1 MLGLSARP
9 MLAYV
14 GHMLD
19 TSGLCWAYVGSILGL
34 CWAGTATDIAVFLGT
49 ALCAC
54 GSGGPLLG
62 LCWSMLAMCWSY
74 WSHVGSMLPLCWKN
88 GISRHRALCMWL
100 WRASAGPMLVYVGHM
115 LGLLE
120 PCEAYVASM
129 LGLRRPLLG
138 LCWPMLG
145 VCWTYLVHTGGA
157 SNKKGGKWGPNM
169 NTWKICVVAPPEVC
183 W

>member
-62 LCWSMLAMCWSY
+62 LCWSMLAICWAY
-74 WSHVGSMLPLCWKN
+74 WSLVGPMLPLCWGYGGPLLGLCWPMLGSMLGLCWAGRRGCN

-100 WRASAGPMLVYVGHM
+100 WRAYAWPMLVSVGHM

-120 PCEAYVASM
+120 PCWAYVASM
-129 LGLRRPLLG
+129 LGLRRASAGPL
-138 LCWPMLG
+138 
-145 VCWTYLVHTGGA
+145 
-157 SNKKGGKWGPNM
+157 
-169 NTWKICVVAPPEVC
+169 PPK
-183 W
+183 